1 MSNNDKLKLSV
12 QENLPGFLE
21 RRKTKDSNP
30 LQQLREQA
38 IAEFAKLPLPTLR
51 DEEWKYTN
59 VAPIQNYAFKFEA
72 DSSVSKSD
80 IEKFLFPEDAFI
92 NIVFVN
98 GLYREDLSTD
108 ITPIQ
113 GLELSSLANKPEIA
127 TGLLGSIAGL
137 TNNYFV
143 AMNTSFIN
151 DGVFLRVQAKAV
163 IEKIVNVVYVTSAQE
178 PIVTFPRNII
188 HVGSSADVTLCETY
202 ISTDETSVY
211 LTNMVTEVV
220 VEKNAVCRHY
230 KIQRESQKSYHIS
243 NTEIRTAR
251 DSQYTNYNINLGS
264 NLTRND
270 INARFS
276 DEYSTVTLK
285 GLNVLNND
293 QHVDNHTLIDH
304 TLPHCESHEL
314 YKSVLND
321 NSRTVFNGK
330 VIVRKDAQKTNAYQ
344 QNRTILLSENAKV
357 DTKPQ
362 LEIFADDVKCSHG
375 ATIGQLD
382 DEQLFYLK
390 SRGFGAELAKALLI
404 YAFADDVVSTVH
416 HDYLR
421 GYLDTLISDKLE
433 IKL

>member
-1 MSNNDKLKLSV
+1 MSNNDKLKLSA
-12 QENLPGFLE
+12 QENLPGFLQ

-108 ITPIQ
+108 ITPVQ
-113 GLELSSLANKPEIA
+113 GLELSSLANKPEVA

-188 HVGSSADVTLCETY
+188 HVGSSADITLCETY
-202 ISTDETSVY
+202 ISTEETSVY

-230 KIQRESQKSYHIS
+230 KIQRESQNSYHIS

-390 SRGFGAELAKALLI
+390 SRGFGPELAKAVLI